1 MKNIVNK
8 KGKGWEGDISGL
20 AKEMAEEAFANS
32 SNRRKTSPF
41 QIKAKQHGLYY
52 SGGKP
57 DDITV
62 IAALIK
68 IV

>member
-1 MKNIVNK
+1 MKNILNK
-8 KGKGWEGDISGL
+8 KGKGWERDLTGL
-20 AKEMAEEAFANS
+20 AKELAEEAFTS
-32 SNRRKTSPF
+32 SQNRRKTSPF

-52 SGGKP
+52 PGGKP

-68 IV
+68 IL